1 MSRVSW
7 DRRVGALNLVG
18 GLKTTKPVSS
28 RNTGANRLP
37 PSSWLQP
44 AQRGGF
50 CSEGLWGD
58 LANTKEPRHLNLL
71 NNFFPKD
78 KHYEG
83 LVLSFGDGSL
93 ASWLSPGHGIRNEA
107 YCELST
113 DLRHASNLPA

>member
-1 MSRVSW
+1 MFYGTGEWGSTSR
-7 DRRVGALNLVG
+7 GA
-18 GLKTTKPVSS
+18 TKITEPVSS
-28 RNTGANRLP
+28 RNTRQTSSLP
-37 PSSWLQP
+37 PPQLQP

-58 LANTKEPRHLNLL
+58 LANTEEPRHPNLL

-93 ASWLSPGHGIRNEA
+93 ASWLSPNPMESRETKHIVK
-107 YCELST
+107 LST
-113 DLRHASNLPA
+113 DLRHTSNLPA